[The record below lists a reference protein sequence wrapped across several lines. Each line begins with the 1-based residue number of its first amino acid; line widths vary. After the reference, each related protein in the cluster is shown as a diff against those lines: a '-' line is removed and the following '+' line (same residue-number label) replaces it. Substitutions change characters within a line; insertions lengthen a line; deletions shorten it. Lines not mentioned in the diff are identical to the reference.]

1 VWPQVGVLL
10 AGGGGAIAAT
20 QFGSSGVDSQAVI
33 DDAAQQLGIDP
44 GSPAPRQ
51 WATTCE
57 PIWIQ

>member
-1 VWPQVGVLL
+1 MLL